1 MISLIQNELTKIFK
15 KKSIYITLLI
25 TLIFIIVINIIYVN
39 SNSHYGYDPAQ
50 DVEFY
55 ESQIAMLQEDN
66 SQSAQESISI
76 YQSEID
82 SAKLI
87 QKYGNTATWQANI
100 IYNYIRANGFITTY
114 QILNITKI
122 TTTAG
127 ASVALGRLMEA
138 GLVKKVRQGRHFI
151 YQLKN

>member
-100 IYNYIRANGFITTY
+100 IYNYIRPLFQEKSQYIQAENEQEAQKVQK
-114 QILNITKI
+114 QIQ
-122 TTTAG
+122 
-127 ASVALGRLMEA
+127 E
-138 GLVKKVRQGRHFI
+138 
-151 YQLKN
+151 